1 MWPKA
6 LAQLLEL
13 APHVT
18 RLVPVADKY
27 LQSKAESRDAS
38 RRVMEQMADGLRG
51 DLGSI
56 AEGMR
61 GDLAQIAGA
70 QAGIYHQLNQQG
82 ETLARIAA
90 DMRATRLA
98 SDEIE
103 TRMTRIETRVSRLW
117 VTFFAGLIVFVIFA
131 AGVVAVFAVL
141 HIHQYLRGS

>member
-18 RLVPVADKY
+18 RLVPVADRY

-38 RRVMEQMADGLRG
+38 WRAIEQMADGLRG
-51 DLGSI
+51 DLGQI
-56 AEGMR
+56 AEGMGGNLR
-61 GDLAQIAGA
+61 QIAA
-70 QAGIYHQLNQQG
+70 TQAGIYHQLNEQS
-82 ETLARIAA
+82 ETLSKIAA
-90 DMRATRLA
+90 DMRAARLT

-117 VTFFAGLIVFVIFA
+117 VTFFAGLIVFVIFT
-131 AGVVAVFAVL
+131 AGVVAVFAVI
-141 HIHQYLRGS
+141 HIHQYLHGS